1 MAETD
6 LHEERDNDEP
16 ATSSATEPKLTGM
29 ILKDLALVFAALS
42 LWAAADTWYAVT
54 GLWLAQVIAVGDA
67 ILVGLLLASLFHEW
81 GHYSGAIAA
90 NAKACRVEPQLGSF
104 FRFDFDYQEND
115 HRQFHWMTYGG
126 HIFHWGILIIL
137 LIALPLDS
145 LSRIALVGSV
155 FGFIVFATFIE
166 YNIVKDTW
174 AGADPGERLQQLTAK
189 DFQQAM
195 MAGGLAGLFGIA
207 ALA

>member
-145 LSRIALVGSV
+145 LSRIALV
-155 FGFIVFATFIE
+155 
-166 YNIVKDTW
+166 
-174 AGADPGERLQQLTAK
+174 
-189 DFQQAM
+189 
-195 MAGGLAGLFGIA
+195 
-207 ALA
+207 